1 MRRVLEASL
10 LYLTFLGSSNY
21 ENMDTNITSEKRI
34 ELSTGDLQSS
44 PLPSSDTFSI
54 MVLLSKE
61 VRGRIILP
69 LSSKD

>member
-44 PLPSSDTFSI
+44 LLPSSDTFSI

-69 LSSKD
+69 LSSRD

>member
-44 PLPSSDTFSI
+44 PLPSSDTFAI

>member
-10 LYLTFLGSSNY
+10 LYLTFLGSSNDK
-21 ENMDTNITSEKRI
+21 NRDTNITSEKRI

-61 VRGRIILP
+61 IRGRVILP

>member
-44 PLPSSDTFSI
+44 PLTSSDTFSI
-54 MVLLSKE
+54 MVLISKD